1 MEAAGELDQL
11 ITVNGESLLGK
22 TNQDAMET
30 LLRSMSTKGNKWGT
44 IQLIVAWRIS
54 KDSELKPP
62 GSPSGPEL
70 PLSGC
75 WMTGDG
81 GFLPPFFSGTEGL
94 DESPREMLPSQ
105 DNGGRTTWRK
115 VRDWDESLSTA
126 SDQPSHP
133 LERWTDGSPE
143 KMARRKEKTRKEE
156 TDRDKEEEKIKAE
169 KGKLRGP
176 GEMFRSVPS
185 SCPAPGLGRGT
196 GLGPP
201 LIPRLHLAF
210 TFLRMSPV
218 LFQTLSKSLKDA
230 NHVNNGREE
239 GGAA

>member
-1 MEAAGELDQL
+1 
-11 ITVNGESLLGK
+11 
-22 TNQDAMET
+22 
-30 LLRSMSTKGNKWGT
+30 
-44 IQLIVAWRIS
+44 
-54 KDSELKPP
+54 
-62 GSPSGPEL
+62 
-70 PLSGC
+70 
-75 WMTGDG
+75 
-81 GFLPPFFSGTEGL
+81 
-94 DESPREMLPSQ
+94 
-105 DNGGRTTWRK
+105 
-115 VRDWDESLSTA
+115 
-126 SDQPSHP
+126 
-133 LERWTDGSPE
+133 
-143 KMARRKEKTRKEE
+143 MARRKEKTRKEE

-239 GGAA
+239 GGAV